1 MLFQMG
7 STQTSPAGSY
17 TTTQHRNPPHNVQE
31 FEPFDDFDLVPFDKE
46 ALLDHV
52 DQSITLNMK
61 MDNLAD
67 GAN

>member
-1 MLFQMG
+1 VYDD
-7 STQTSPAGSY
+7 TAPKPAA
-17 TTTQHRNPPHNVQE
+17 QHVQE

>member
-1 MLFQMG
+1 VYDDAAPK
-7 STQTSPAGSY
+7 PAA
-17 TTTQHRNPPHNVQE
+17 QDVQE

-46 ALLDHV
+46 ALLDQV